1 MIKGE
6 KWRYN
11 AGSLSLSWCVLNHVI
26 VDLLTLL
33 GSEKLVVN
41 KKSRSH

>member
-11 AGSLSLSWCVLNHVI
+11 AGSLSLSWFILNDVI
-26 VDLLTLL
+26 VDLLTLMDL
-33 GSEKLVVN
+33 EKLVVN